1 MSGAGF
7 DRESDLGRVRC
18 DGNRWLLL
26 DHTATGTA
34 DWSRAMR
41 IYHEAK
47 KNRVILFDWDTRLW
61 RGYLFGDKSAK
72 LPTKKSFKNPK
83 TGTNRLT
90 YF

>member
-1 MSGAGF
+1 
-7 DRESDLGRVRC
+7 
-18 DGNRWLLL
+18 
-26 DHTATGTA
+26 
-34 DWSRAMR
+34 MR